1 MYEDVIACTDNL
13 NCKFRVHELSRLSW
27 LEGQLKM
34 HN

>member
-1 MYEDVIACTDNL
+1 MYEDVMACADNL

-27 LEGQLKM
+27 LEWQLKM